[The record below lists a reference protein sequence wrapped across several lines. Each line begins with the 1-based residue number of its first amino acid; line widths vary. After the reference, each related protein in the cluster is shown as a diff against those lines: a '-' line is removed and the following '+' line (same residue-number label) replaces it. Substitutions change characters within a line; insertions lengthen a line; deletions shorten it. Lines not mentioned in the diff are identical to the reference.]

1 MPTTLNRDQLAQ
13 LSDQTIESAFEVHRA
28 LGPGLSKA
36 PYLDGLCLALGK
48 RGVPHRRQVWLPDHY
63 KNLTLSFGHSLDLLV
78 GDAVIVD
85 VLVEDAVTPEHEA
98 RMLEYLR
105 ISGRRLG
112 LLINFNAH
120 SLRDGLKRLYYDN
133 ALPAAC

>member
-1 MPTTLNRDQLAQ
+1 MPTTPTRDQLAQ
-13 LSDQTIESAFEVHRA
+13 LSDQTIASAFEVHRS

-48 RGVPHRRQVWLPDHY
+48 REVPFRRQVWLPDHY

-85 VLVEDAVTPEHEA
+85 VLVDDITPEHEA
-98 RMLEYLR
+98 RMLDYLR
-105 ISGRRLG
+105 LSGRHLG

-120 SLRDGLKRLYYDN
+120 SLQDGLKRLYCDN